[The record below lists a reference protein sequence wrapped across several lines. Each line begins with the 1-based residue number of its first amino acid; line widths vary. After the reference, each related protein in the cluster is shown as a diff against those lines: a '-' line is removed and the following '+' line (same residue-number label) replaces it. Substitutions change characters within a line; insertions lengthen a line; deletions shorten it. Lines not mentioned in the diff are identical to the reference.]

1 MKPLIFIALMTAAAV
16 SLLAGESQDKKSL
29 QGEWVPVKAEV
40 GAQALPDEVLKTMSL
55 KLGDGTYDVS
65 VGGAPDK
72 GTYEIDATATP
83 KGMVIKGTDGPN
95 KGKTIPA
102 IYELKG
108 ETLRICYDLSG
119 AQRPKEFK
127 SEKETMLCLVTYQR
141 KK

>member
-1 MKPLIFIALMTAAAV
+1 MKHLISLLILVAAAV
-16 SLLAGESQDKKSL
+16 NLLAGESQDNKSL
-29 QGEWVPVKAEV
+29 QGEWVPAKAEV
-40 GAQALPDEVLKTMSL
+40 GGQALPDDVLKTMTL
-55 KLGDGTYDVS
+55 KLANGTYDVL

-72 GTYEIDATATP
+72 GTYELDAAATP

-102 IYELKG
+102 IYELQG

-127 SEKETMLCLVTYQR
+127 SETGTMLCLITYQR